1 MADALDEM
9 RRPTSSLEADLKTQ
23 VQQATRLTEAA
34 EVDAGDLDTVAGR
47 LEARINAMEEGRAKS
62 SKLKALQVSQMRAAA
77 KHKEAL
83 ALRAELHY
91 IQESLDTE
99 QARMAQS
106 DASRRIETL
115 EVLIRASQKELAFL
129 YRKVKREAVFE
140 EFPSQ
145 EWFEGHAQG
154 VAARIMARWLVK
166 KSSGGRIETWRGR
179 MAQELA
185 GWSSPGVPGR
195 TAAAGEEGWR
205 RRRTTRK
212 LRPVEARAYPQG
224 ASYHRDLA
232 RYDPDV
238 MKDALV
244 DGERVANWEWEGDV
258 QRHQAAAEEARREAR
273 RLQEELA
280 ARHEAHSRHGKRVS
294 ALCIARIC
302 ERMDERAERDAVGEW
317 RVASRDA
324 QKARMREK
332 TEQLKQDRQSI
343 SDAMAVASR
352 IVQLPPAMEAI
363 AEKVAIKAREEVVP
377 RPRLA

>member
-1 MADALDEM
+1 MDRGGGAQGGVG
-9 RRPTSSLEADLKTQ
+9 S
-23 VQQATRLTEAA
+23 VQLSCAAGLVCWRL
-34 EVDAGDLDTVAGR
+34 VGDPSPGP
-47 LEARINAMEEGRAKS
+47 
-62 SKLKALQVSQMRAAA
+62 
-77 KHKEAL
+77 
-83 ALRAELHY
+83 
-91 IQESLDTE
+91 QE
-99 QARMAQS
+99 RG
-106 DASRRIETL
+106 
-115 EVLIRASQKELAFL
+115 
-129 YRKVKREAVFE
+129 AVFE

-195 TAAAGEEGWR
+195 TATAGEEGWR

-212 LRPVEARAYPQG
+212 LRPAEARAYPQG

-294 ALCIARIC
+294 ALCIARIF

-352 IVQLPPAMEAI
+352 IVQLPPVMEAI
-363 AEKVAIKAREEVVP
+363 AEKAAIKAREEVVP